1 MISLYIVIDIVISH
15 LYRYLVYITRY
26 MAKNLIVRGFDD
38 NTHTQLGDVAREKRV
53 SINSIVRDAVDR
65 WLEQQKKSIP
75 KKHHLILYDSDDS
88 MIALLKSMDGL
99 AKDSEWFRCYAGPP
113 LSRVS
118 KYVNNQGW
126 FEGTI
131 LPYEPQK
138 QNVLKYCGATMERIA
153 KSANN
158 RQVCCM
164 DFLIND
170 VAKSSLKQAIDIEHA
185 YDNDRISGF
194 MFCTYRT
201 DTLLGAD
208 MTSILDLFEMH
219 DQVFVLKESEV
230 YRLHV
235 TKESVH
241 KFFIS

>member
-1 MISLYIVIDIVISH
+1 MISLYIAIDIVISH
-15 LYRYLVYITRY
+15 LYSQVNYIRMY

-38 NTHTQLGDVAREKRV
+38 NTHTQLGDVAREKGV
-53 SINSIVRDAVDR
+53 SINSIVRDAVDI

-113 LSRVS
+113 QSRVS
-118 KYVNNQGW
+118 KYINNLGW

-138 QNVLKYCGATMERIA
+138 QNVLRYCRATMERIA
-153 KSANN
+153 KSANS

-170 VAKSSLKQAIDIEHA
+170 VAKASLKQAINIEHA

-208 MTSILDLFEMH
+208 MTSILDLFELH

-230 YRLHV
+230 YKLHV

>member
-1 MISLYIVIDIVISH
+1 M
-15 LYRYLVYITRY
+15 Y
-26 MAKNLIVRGFDD
+26 MPKNLIFRVFDD
-38 NTHTQLGDVAREKRV
+38 DTHTQLGQVAQEKGV
-53 SINSIVRDAVDR
+53 SINSIVRDAVDK
-65 WLEQQKKSIP
+65 WLQQQQTTIP

-88 MIALLKSMDGL
+88 MVALLKSMDGL
-99 AKDSEWFRCYAGPP
+99 AKDAGWFRCHAGPP
-113 LSRVS
+113 QSRVS
-118 KYVNNQGW
+118 KYVNNLGW

-138 QNVLKYCGATMERIA
+138 QDVLKYCGATMERIA
-153 KSANN
+153 KSAND
-158 RQVCCM
+158 RQICCM

-170 VAKSSLKQAIDIEHA
+170 VAKSSLKQAMNIEHA

-208 MTSILDLFEMH
+208 MTSILELFEIH
-219 DQVFVLKESEV
+219 DQVFVLKEDEV
-230 YRLHV
+230 YKLHV
-235 TKESVH
+235 SKESVH

>member
-1 MISLYIVIDIVISH
+1 MISLYILVDIVISH
-15 LYRYLVYITRY
+15 LYLRMVLSLY
-26 MAKNLIVRGFDD
+26 MPKNLIVRGFDD
-38 NTHTQLGDVAREKRV
+38 NTHTQLGEVAREKGV

-65 WLEQQKKSIP
+65 WLEQQQKKSTP

-99 AKDSEWFRCYAGPP
+99 AKDSEWFRCHAGPP
-113 LSRVS
+113 QSRVS
-118 KYVNNQGW
+118 KYVNNLGW

-153 KSANN
+153 QSANN

-170 VAKSSLKQAIDIEHA
+170 VAKSSLKQAMNIEHS

-208 MTSILDLFEMH
+208 MTSILDLFDMH

-235 TKESVH
+235 TKESIH
-241 KFFIS
+241 KFFIN

>member
-1 MISLYIVIDIVISH
+1 MCRGHKI
-15 LYRYLVYITRY
+15 RY
-26 MAKNLIVRGFDD
+26 MPKNLIVRGFDD
-38 NTHTQLGDVAREKRV
+38 DTHTQLGHVAREKGV
-53 SINSIVRDAVDR
+53 SINSIVRDAVDK
-65 WLEQQKKSIP
+65 WLEQKKTSIP

-88 MIALLKSMDGL
+88 MVALLKSMDSL

-113 LSRVS
+113 HSRVS
-118 KYVNNQGW
+118 RYINNLGW

-131 LPYEPQK
+131 LPYEPQN
-138 QNVLKYCGATMERIA
+138 QNNVLKYCGATMERIA

-170 VAKSSLKQAIDIEHA
+170 VAKSSLKQAMTIEPA

-201 DTLLGAD
+201 DTLLNAD
-208 MTSILDLFEMH
+208 MASILELFELH

-230 YRLHV
+230 YKLHV

>member
-1 MISLYIVIDIVISH
+1 
-15 LYRYLVYITRY
+15 
-26 MAKNLIVRGFDD
+26 MAKNLIVRGFNDD
-38 NTHTQLGDVAREKRV
+38 THTQLGQPAQEKGV

-65 WLEQQKKSIP
+65 WLEEQQTTIP
-75 KKHHLILYDSDDS
+75 KKHDLILYDSDDS
-88 MIALLKSMDGL
+88 MMTLLKSMDGL
-99 AKDSEWFRCYAGPP
+99 AKDAGWFRCYAGPP
-113 LSRVS
+113 SSRVS
-118 KYVNNQGW
+118 KYLNNLGW

-138 QNVLKYCGATMERIA
+138 KNVLKYCGATMERIA

-158 RQVCCM
+158 RQICCL

-170 VAKSSLKQAIDIEHA
+170 VAKSSLKQAISIEHA

-201 DTLLGAD
+201 NTLLGAD

-230 YRLHV
+230 YKLHV

>member
-1 MISLYIVIDIVISH
+1 MV
-15 LYRYLVYITRY
+15 
-26 MAKNLIVRGFDD
+26 KNLIVRGFDD
-38 NTHTQLGDVAREKRV
+38 ETHAQLGKVARDKGV

-65 WLEQQKKSIP
+65 WLEQQASIP
-75 KKHHLILYDSDDS
+75 RKHHLILYDSEDS
-88 MIALLKSMDGL
+88 MVALLKSMDGL
-99 AKDSEWFRCYAGPP
+99 AKDAGWFRCYMGPP
-113 LSRVS
+113 ASRVG
-118 KYVNNQGW
+118 KFIINNLGW

-131 LPYEPQK
+131 LPYEPQR
-138 QNVLKYCGATMERIA
+138 QNISKYCGAIMDRIN

-158 RQVCCM
+158 RPLCCM

-170 VAKSSLKQAIDIEHA
+170 IAKSSQKQALNLERA
-185 YDNDRISGF
+185 YCNDKTSGF

-208 MTSILDLFEMH
+208 MTSILELFELH

-230 YRLHV
+230 YKLHV
-235 TKESVH
+235 TKESTH

>member
-1 MISLYIVIDIVISH
+1 
-15 LYRYLVYITRY
+15 

-38 NTHTQLGDVAREKRV
+38 DTHTQLGQLALEKGV

-65 WLEQQKKSIP
+65 WLQQQQTNIP
-75 KKHHLILYDSDDS
+75 KKHDLILYDSDDS
-88 MIALLKSMDGL
+88 MMALLKSMDGL
-99 AKDSEWFRCYAGPP
+99 AKDAGWFRCHAGPP
-113 LSRVS
+113 SSRVS
-118 KYVNNQGW
+118 KYVNNLGW

-138 QNVLKYCGATMERIA
+138 QNNVLKYCGATMERIA
-153 KSANN
+153 KNANN
-158 RQVCCM
+158 HQVCCM

-170 VAKSSLKQAIDIEHA
+170 VAKSSLKQAMNIEHA

-208 MTSILDLFEMH
+208 MASILELFELH

-230 YRLHV
+230 YKLHV
-235 TKESVH
+235 SKESVH

>member
-1 MISLYIVIDIVISH
+1 
-15 LYRYLVYITRY
+15 

-38 NTHTQLGDVAREKRV
+38 DTHIQLGQVAREKGV

-65 WLEQQKKSIP
+65 WLQQQQTNIP

-99 AKDSEWFRCYAGPP
+99 AKDAGWFRCYAGPP

-118 KYVNNQGW
+118 KHVNNLGW

-138 QNVLKYCGATMERIA
+138 QNNVLKYCGATMERIA

-170 VAKSSLKQAIDIEHA
+170 IAKASLKQAIDIEHA

-201 DTLLGAD
+201 DTLLGSD

-230 YRLHV
+230 YKLHV